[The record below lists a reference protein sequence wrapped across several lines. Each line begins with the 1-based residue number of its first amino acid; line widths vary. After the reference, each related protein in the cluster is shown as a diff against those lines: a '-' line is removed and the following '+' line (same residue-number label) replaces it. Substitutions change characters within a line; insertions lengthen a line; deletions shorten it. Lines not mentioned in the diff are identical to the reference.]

1 VNGQRWTDYLYERH
15 PPARLHAWARELAYF
30 RFCRAYGGHAN
41 DGDQLLA
48 GLRVETQ
55 DDLVRTLSALSVP
68 VTWLGPIDSRSVPG
82 PADSRSAPGAVDL
95 RSAPGAVDLRSVP
108 GAVDSRPVPGPGG
121 LRSVPGVAY
130 TAAEFA
136 RFPVAMPRFPGI
148 GQPGHVEIAG
158 QRAHVWSHG
167 DRLDVS
173 VADTADPYSVTEAAV
188 ASAKA
193 IEALLAPIARQV
205 VDPPQDDRNCVC
217 PRYYA
222 DLWPDRR
229 G

>member
-1 VNGQRWTDYLYERH
+1 MNGQRWTDYLYERH
-15 PPARLHAWARELAYF
+15 PPARLHTWARELAYF

-48 GLRVETQ
+48 GLRVETR
-55 DDLVRTLSALSVP
+55 DDLVRTLSTLGVP
-68 VTWLGPIDSRSVPG
+68 VTWLDPDTP
-82 PADSRSAPGAVDL
+82 
-95 RSAPGAVDLRSVP
+95 
-108 GAVDSRPVPGPGG
+108 RP
-121 LRSVPGVAY
+121 VPGVAY
-130 TAAEFA
+130 AAAEFA
-136 RFPVAMPRFPGI
+136 RFPAAMPRFPGI

-167 DRLDVS
+167 DRLDLS
-173 VADTADPYSVTEAAV
+173 VADTVDPYNVSDAAV

-193 IEALLAPIARQV
+193 IEALLAPIAGQV

-217 PRYYA
+217 PRYYP
-222 DLWPDRR
+222 DLWSDRR

>member
-1 VNGQRWTDYLYERH
+1 MNGQRWTDYLYERH

-55 DDLVRTLSALSVP
+55 DDLVRTLSALGVP
-68 VTWLGPIDSRSVPG
+68 VTWLAPDAPR
-82 PADSRSAPGAVDL
+82 PAS
-95 RSAPGAVDLRSVP
+95 
-108 GAVDSRPVPGPGG
+108 
-121 LRSVPGVAY
+121 GVAY

-136 RFPVAMPRFPGI
+136 RFPAVMPRFPGI

-173 VADTADPYSVTEAAV
+173 VTDTVDPYNVSDAAV

-193 IEALLAPIARQV
+193 IEALLAPIAGQV

-217 PRYYA
+217 PRYYP
-222 DLWPDRR
+222 DLWSDRR